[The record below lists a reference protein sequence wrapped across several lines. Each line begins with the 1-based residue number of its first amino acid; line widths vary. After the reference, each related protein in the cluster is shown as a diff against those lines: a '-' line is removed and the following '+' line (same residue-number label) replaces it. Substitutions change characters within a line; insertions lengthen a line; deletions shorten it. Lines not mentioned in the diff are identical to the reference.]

1 MPGTSAY
8 QSTVDLTPDYATRC
22 EGHPFQPH
30 PLV

>member
-8 QSTVDLTPDYATRC
+8 QSTVDLTLDYASRC
-22 EGHPFQPH
+22 EGRPFQPR